1 MPRRYLN
8 LTPLPD
14 ALAAMRRAFPP
25 LDHTETV
32 PLRLAVG
39 RVTAE
44 PLYAEYSVPLADIAT
59 FDGYAVKSADT
70 LGAQDQRPL
79 PLGDC
84 ARINTGEIL
93 PPSFDAVVMVEDTWD
108 EDGKTWIRKSA
119 APWQHVRHAG
129 EDIRAGELVL
139 PKGHQV
145 RPFDTGALATYGIT
159 RVKVRSVRV
168 GIIPTGSDL
177 VPLGVV
183 PAPGQTVETN
193 TLMAEAYL
201 TRMGATCRRYGIVPD
216 DPDLIQRALEEA
228 VAENDLVILSAGSSA
243 GSRDYSADVVGALGE
258 IIFHGIAVRPG
269 KPVLLARVDGK
280 PVLGMP
286 GYPVAAQTV
295 LREVAGDLLCWWG
308 LSPVRGEE
316 LDVRLSRKLASDLG
330 FDEFIPVSVGRVD
343 GTCWATPHPRGGGIQ
358 MAVVRANGY
367 LHVPAG
373 REGIEAGEEVRVR
386 LTVPQERIARTL
398 ICTGVRYPAL
408 NELGNCLSDA
418 GYLLHCCNASTM
430 GAVLALRAKTCH
442 AASVCIPKTE
452 TAWND
457 LVLRYLPEVDLLR
470 VQVARTE
477 LGIASSDALDTG
489 AVASLRFVNRPKGS
503 AARVFLDA
511 WLEEQGIDADRLTG
525 YEHEVRTP
533 GAVAAAV
540 SNGFAD
546 AGVCPAAMARE
557 AGLRFTPLGYE
568 TCDLL
573 IREELAG
580 DEGVAS
586 LIRAAR
592 SPEFKERLQ
601 SVKR

>member
-1 MPRRYLN
+1 
-8 LTPLPD
+8 
-14 ALAAMRRAFPP
+14 
-25 LDHTETV
+25 
-32 PLRLAVG
+32 
-39 RVTAE
+39 
-44 PLYAEYSVPLADIAT
+44 
-59 FDGYAVKSADT
+59 
-70 LGAQDQRPL
+70 
-79 PLGDC
+79 
-84 ARINTGEIL
+84 
-93 PPSFDAVVMVEDTWD
+93 
-108 EDGKTWIRKSA
+108 
-119 APWQHVRHAG
+119 
-129 EDIRAGELVL
+129 
-139 PKGHQV
+139 
-145 RPFDTGALATYGIT
+145 
-159 RVKVRSVRV
+159 
-168 GIIPTGSDL
+168 
-177 VPLGVV
+177 
-183 PAPGQTVETN
+183 
-193 TLMAEAYL
+193 
-201 TRMGATCRRYGIVPD
+201 
-216 DPDLIQRALEEA
+216 
-228 VAENDLVILSAGSSA
+228 
-243 GSRDYSADVVGALGE
+243 
-258 IIFHGIAVRPG
+258 
-269 KPVLLARVDGK
+269 
-280 PVLGMP
+280 
-286 GYPVAAQTV
+286 
-295 LREVAGDLLCWWG
+295 
-308 LSPVRGEE
+308 
-316 LDVRLSRKLASDLG
+316 
-330 FDEFIPVSVGRVD
+330 
-343 GTCWATPHPRGGGIQ
+343 

-489 AVASLRFVNRPKGS
+489 ALESLRFVNRPKGS

-511 WLEEQGIDADRLTG
+511 WLEEQGIDADRLAG

-580 DEGVAS
+580 DEAVAR
-586 LIRAAR
+586 LIQAAR
-592 SPEFKERLQ
+592 SPEFQEHLQ
-601 SVKR
+601 SLKR

>member
-1 MPRRYLN
+1 MSRRYLN

-25 LDHTETV
+25 LNHTETV
-32 PLRLAVG
+32 PLRLSVG

-44 PLYAEYSVPLADIAT
+44 PLYAEYSIPQADIAT
-59 FDGYAVKSADT
+59 FDGYAVRSEDT
-70 LGAQDQRPL
+70 LGAQDQQPL
-79 PLGDC
+79 PLTRS

-108 EDGKTWIRKSA
+108 EGGEIWIRKSA

-139 PKGHQV
+139 PKGHQI

-159 RVKVRSVRV
+159 RLGVRSVRV

-177 VPLGVV
+177 VPPGVV

-201 TRMGATCRRYGIVPD
+201 TRMGATCHRYEIVPD
-216 DPDLIQRALEEA
+216 DPDLIREALLGA
-228 VAENDLVILSAGSSA
+228 VAENDLIILSAGSSA
-243 GSRDYSADVVGALGE
+243 GSRDYSSDVVGALGE

-269 KPVLLARVDGK
+269 KPVLLARIDGK

-286 GYPVAAQTV
+286 GYPVAAQTI
-295 LREVAGDLLCWWG
+295 LREVVGELLHWWG
-308 LSPVRGEE
+308 LSPIQGEQ
-316 LDVRLSRKLASDLG
+316 LDVRLSRKLTSDIG

-373 REGIEAGEEVRVR
+373 QEGIGAGEEVRVR
-386 LTVPQERIARTL
+386 LTVPPERIAHTL
-398 ICTGVRYPAL
+398 ICTGTRYPAL
-408 NELGNCLSDA
+408 NELGNCLSDT

-430 GAVLALRAKTCH
+430 GAVLALRVKACH
-442 AASVCIPKTE
+442 AASVCIPETE
-452 TAWND
+452 SAWND
-457 LVLRYLPEVDLLR
+457 QVLRYLPGVDLLQ

-477 LGIASSDALDTG
+477 LGIASREAPDAG
-489 AVASLRFVNRPKGS
+489 AVESLRFVNRPKGS

-511 WLEEQGIDADRLTG
+511 WLEEQGVDPARIAG
-525 YEHEVRTP
+525 YDHEVRTS
-533 GAVAAAV
+533 GAVAAAIE
-540 SNGFAD
+540 NGFAD
-546 AGVCPAAMARE
+546 AGVCPADTARK
-557 AGLRFTPLGYE
+557 AGLRFIPLGYE

-573 IREELAG
+573 VREELAG
-580 DEGVAS
+580 DDGVAD
-586 LIRAAR
+586 LIRAAQ
-592 SPEFKERLQ
+592 SPEFQERPL
-601 SVKR
+601 KR